1 MSSNNQRG
9 FHVIEVIL
17 AVGVVLVIGFIGF
30 RVWQAGQNKT
40 ANTSNTATVPAVTT
54 AKDLDKV
61 SSFVDELNTTSES
74 DELKKLEQDLDS
86 L

>member
-1 MSSNNQRG
+1 MNSSNQRG
-9 FHVIEVIL
+9 FHVIEVAL
-17 AVGVVLVIGFIGF
+17 AVGVVLVIGFIGY
-30 RVWQAGQNKT
+30 RVWQANQEKA

-54 AKDLDKV
+54 SKDLDKAN
-61 SSFVDELNTTSES
+61 SFVDQLNTTEES